1 MVKHKPQPFD
11 IINTILQLL
20 LACVF
25 IYPFIYIISISIS
38 DTFAVGLG
46 LVKFLPIGFQLDAY
60 RIVLRDTTIW
70 SGYANSILYTVTGTA
85 LSLLLCSLPAYVLAT
100 SEFRF
105 KKSFTAVFVITMFF
119 NGGIIPTFLVVR
131 NLGLLDSIWAIIIP
145 PALSAW
151 NIILFRTNFKSIP
164 ISLIES
170 AKMDGA
176 SHVWI
181 FTKLTVPLS
190 KAIFAVIGLFIFVA
204 AWNSYFPALLY
215 LTSQDKQPLMI
226 VLRKY
231 IVMQNM
237 RGIMERS
244 IGTGK
249 GLGDNYD
256 YEGLLRS
263 IRMTTVVVSVLPV
276 LMVYPFMQ
284 KFLAK
289 GILVGS
295 IKG

>member
-1 MVKHKPQPFD
+1 M
-11 IINTILQLL
+11 
-20 LACVF
+20 
-25 IYPFIYIISISIS
+25 
-38 DTFAVGLG
+38 
-46 LVKFLPIGFQLDAY
+46 
-60 RIVLRDTTIW
+60 
-70 SGYANSILYTVTGTA
+70 
-85 LSLLLCSLPAYVLAT
+85 
-100 SEFRF
+100 
-105 KKSFTAVFVITMFF
+105 
-119 NGGIIPTFLVVR
+119 
-131 NLGLLDSIWAIIIP
+131 
-145 PALSAW
+145 
-151 NIILFRTNFKSIP
+151 
-164 ISLIES
+164 
-170 AKMDGA
+170 
-176 SHVWI
+176 
-181 FTKLTVPLS
+181 PLS

-231 IVMQNM
+231 IVIQNM

-244 IGTGK
+244 IGMGK